1 MLNPVRIRPAI
12 VSEQKDLEALQRRAS
27 LNNAGDREAL
37 LANPDA
43 IQLPL
48 EQIAANRVFLAER
61 DGAIVGF
68 FAVLPREDG
77 ETELDA
83 LFVEPDLWRQGVGK
97 LLIEHCADVARA
109 QGSAQLHVVGNPH
122 AKEFYTACGFQV
134 TGTVRTRFGLGLALI
149 KKL

>member
-1 MLNPVRIRPAI
+1 
-12 VSEQKDLEALQRRAS
+12 
-27 LNNAGDREAL
+27 
-37 LANPDA
+37 
-43 IQLPL
+43 LPL

-68 FAVLPREDG
+68 FAVLPRGDG

-83 LFVEPDLWRQGVGK
+83 LFVEPNLWRQGLGK

-109 QGSAQLHVVGNPH
+109 QGSALLHVVGNPH
-122 AKEFYTACGFQV
+122 AKEFYAACGFQV
-134 TGTVRTRFGLGLALI
+134 TGTVQTRFGVGLALI